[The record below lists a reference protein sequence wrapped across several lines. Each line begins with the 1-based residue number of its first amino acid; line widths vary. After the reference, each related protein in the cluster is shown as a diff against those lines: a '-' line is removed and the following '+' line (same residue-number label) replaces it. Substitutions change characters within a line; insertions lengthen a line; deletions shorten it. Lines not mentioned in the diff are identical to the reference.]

1 MQAALPVCDRYGLVL
16 AGGYAIK
23 AHGLVDRPSDDID
36 FATAS
41 SAPMEEIV
49 NALAHAYQQADL
61 ETSVISAQDRKGHL
75 LVRFPHGTSYRIDV
89 LKEPLNHPP
98 TSMSFGPVLS
108 LEDAVALKV
117 GALHDRGLPRDL
129 IDVHAATEYFSD
141 AELTTMARRPR
152 RGLLPRRPTR
162 PARTC
167 GCLSG

>member
-108 LEDAVALKV
+108 LEDAWAHCTIAVYPAISL
-117 GALHDRGLPRDL
+117 
-129 IDVHAATEYFSD
+129 
-141 AELTTMARRPR
+141 MC
-152 RGLLPRRPTR
+152 TR
-162 PARTC
+162 PPSTSAMRN
-167 GCLSG
+167 